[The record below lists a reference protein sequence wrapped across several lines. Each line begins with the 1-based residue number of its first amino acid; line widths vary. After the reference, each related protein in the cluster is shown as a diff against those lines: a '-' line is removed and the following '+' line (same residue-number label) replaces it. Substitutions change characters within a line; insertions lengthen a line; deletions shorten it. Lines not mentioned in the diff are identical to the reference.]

1 MACCV
6 LPSSNA
12 EAPLVKE
19 EKEEV
24 PPLDV
29 LLLCEEEEEEEE
41 PLSSETQAQA
51 TLRVPAAR
59 GA

>member
-1 MACCV
+1 M